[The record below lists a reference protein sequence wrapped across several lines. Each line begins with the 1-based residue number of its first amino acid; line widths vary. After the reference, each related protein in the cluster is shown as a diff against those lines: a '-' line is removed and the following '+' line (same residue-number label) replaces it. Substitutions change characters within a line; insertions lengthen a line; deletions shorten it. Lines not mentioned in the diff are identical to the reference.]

1 MCIFIIGW
9 GRVRFDI
16 ICFMLGYIAAII
28 SSIFFSLYIIPR
40 KLSKLSPVIFSLFMS
55 IGFSLSTIVL
65 YLFQP
70 LIGFH
75 EKPSLTLFWS
85 VGAGAIWAISFV
97 AFVTSIDFI
106 GLSRSNQWKNL
117 QGPVGVL
124 LSLLLLGEWVTT
136 NPIYAILAA
145 LAIFA
150 SALFFTNTSST
161 ITKRVNL
168 KGVYLAS
175 LAALGFGSVAVIQKY
190 VTAHVG
196 VYSQQVIWSLS
207 IFISLLTYV
216 ILAKKLKEIF
226 KSKQKDIIL
235 GLGAGVFYLGASIFQ
250 LFSYKYIP
258 ASIGFTIIQL
268 NALWTITIGII
279 VFKEIDLKKYGKQVG
294 LGLLF
299 TLIGVFLLVLARK

>member
-1 MCIFIIGW
+1 
-9 GRVRFDI
+9 
-16 ICFMLGYIAAII
+16 MLGYITAII

-40 KLSKLSPVIFSLFMS
+40 KLSKLSPVVFSLFMS
-55 IGFSLSTIVL
+55 VGFSISTIIL

-75 EKPSLTLFWS
+75 ENPSLVLLWS
-85 VGAGAIWAISFV
+85 VGAGVIWATSFV

-124 LSLLLLGEWVTT
+124 LSLLLLGEWATT
-136 NPIYAILAA
+136 NPIFAILAA
-145 LAIFA
+145 FAIFA

-161 ITKRVNL
+161 TSKQVNL

-196 VYSQQVIWSLS
+196 VYSQQVVWSLS
-207 IFISLLTYV
+207 IFSSLLIY
-216 ILAKKLKEIF
+216 ILLSQKLKEVF
-226 KSKQKDIIL
+226 KSRRKDIYL

-268 NALWTITIGII
+268 NALWTITIGIL
-279 VFKEIDLKKYGKQVG
+279 VFKEIDLKKYSKQVG

-299 TLIGVFLLVLARK
+299 TLIGVLLLVLARK